1 MIDSHIHMSYR
12 YFDQTF
18 PYIAMGGEQYVI
30 LDGNRDSLIAE
41 MKKQGITRCI
51 EPAIDVDSN
60 ELLLRL
66 SRESNGF
73 ILPAVGNHPTRCIR
87 SALKSEERRVGKECR
102 SRWSPY
108 H

>member
-41 MKKQGITRCI
+41 MKKQDYT
-51 EPAIDVDSN
+51 
-60 ELLLRL
+60 L
-66 SRESNGF
+66 
-73 ILPAVGNHPTRCIR
+73 H
-87 SALKSEERRVGKECR
+87 
-102 SRWSPY
+102 
-108 H
+108 